1 MRKRETADP
10 PEAHSLLIE
19 AYERHRHD
27 LMRFATVLVGAGDA
41 QDVVSQAMLRLI
53 DRPPVPVEKPKAYLY
68 QTVANQ
74 ARNHKRGEARRRR
87 REERTA
93 PREAV
98 DSFPE
103 PYPEVREAIESLSVR
118 QRSVIYLNYWE
129 DLTEEAIAEHLGI
142 GAGSVRTHLAR
153 ARRHLRRALDAYD
166 N

>member
-1 MRKRETADP
+1 MSQTDAVGQ
-10 PEAHSLLIE
+10 PEALSPLI
-19 AYERHRHD
+19 AAHHRHRDD
-27 LMRFATVLVGAGDA
+27 LVRFATVLVGASAA

-53 DRPPVPVEKPKAYLY
+53 DRPPVGVKKPKAYLY
-68 QTVANQ
+68 QAVANQ

-87 REERTA
+87 HEERAA

-98 DSFPE
+98 ESPPE

-153 ARRHLRRALDAYD
+153 ARRHLRRALNAYD